1 MKNWVRL
8 ILCLLLSAGIWLIH
22 NLSLTYVE
30 IVSVPV
36 IAKSNLDG
44 RASTSSTDNSVVA
57 RVKGSGFRL
66 ARLSA
71 KHIRPVTVTIA
82 PSDFRH
88 VKGDVYVIQAS
99 SLQKYVKEIF
109 GDIETVESFIT
120 ESLEYSFVEATHRK
134 VPVRQVASITFAEQY
149 TATSSM
155 VMKPDSVTLYGEL
168 SRLDNI
174 EYVLTRPISL
184 RELRSNVHGTVKLEV
199 PSALRSSATEVNYS
213 LDVSRYVEIKSE
225 MPVYT
230 ANVPAGVEMAVLPSK
245 ATVTFRCLFPA
256 TTDPS
261 VNTRFYVDYQD
272 FAKSM
277 TGRCVARVSG
287 LPAGVIDYRMEPEV
301 FDCVLQTY

>member
-30 IVSVPV
+30 VVSVPV
-36 IAKSNLDG
+36 IAQSNLDG

-57 RVKGSGFRL
+57 RVKASGFRL
-66 ARLSA
+66 ARFSG
-71 KHIRPVTVTIA
+71 KHRRPVAVNFDA
-82 PSDFRH
+82 SDFRH
-88 VKGDVYVIQAS
+88 IKGDVYVIQAS

-109 GDIETVESFIT
+109 GDVENVESFIT
-120 ESLEYSFVEATHRK
+120 ESMEFSFAEATHRK
-134 VPVRQVASITFAEQY
+134 VPVRQVASFTFAEQY
-149 TATSSM
+149 TATSAM
-155 VMKPDSVTLYGEL
+155 TMKPDSVTLYGEL

-174 EYVLTRPISL
+174 EYVLTRPISMKDL
-184 RELRSNVHGTVKLEV
+184 SSNVHGVVKLEI
-199 PSALRSSATEVNYS
+199 PKGLRASTTEVNYS
-213 LDVSRYVEIKSE
+213 LDVSRYVEIKAE
-225 MPVYT
+225 VPVYT
-230 ANVPAGVEMAVLPSK
+230 ANVPSNVDLAVLPSK

-261 VNTRFYVDYQD
+261 VNSRFYVDYQD

-287 LPAGVIDYRMEPEV
+287 LPAGVIDYRMDPEV
-301 FDCVLQTY
+301 FDCVLKTY